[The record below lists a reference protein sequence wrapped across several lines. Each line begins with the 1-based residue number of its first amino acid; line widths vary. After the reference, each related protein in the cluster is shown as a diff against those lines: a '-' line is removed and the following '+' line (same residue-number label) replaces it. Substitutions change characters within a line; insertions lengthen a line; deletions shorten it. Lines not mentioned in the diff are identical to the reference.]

1 LISFLDEPGG
11 VHRQG
16 AVRSAS
22 YSGANFINWT
32 LLLGGLSRPSSGL
45 SIPQSKFSRDWQ
57 KHALLFR
64 VKDEKKSKRK
74 FPAFLDSLW
83 ETPFAREGFPEKL
96 NYFQVKEGNLN
107 VQADCPRAWGQPRL
121 PPYQVSGAAVQEGR
135 TCQGLPSF
143 LSLRISP
150 EDSSFQFT
158 SLMHCRSRHNPPV
171 KWLHQLA
178 LATQPWPPASST
190 QSNFLFDRTQ
200 YNAPDL
206 ILATFNLYVAA
217 HVNKTQNQIWSCRGP
232 FYARLPKAIVM
243 VKRPWWLE
251 HTMSLIAHWQSSRY
265 EAALISKFRR
275 RKCIWNRWRFQI
287 MYIQGDFVDWSCETF

>member
-1 LISFLDEPGG
+1 M
-11 VHRQG
+11 HRQG

-74 FPAFLDSLW
+74 FPAFLYSLW
-83 ETPFAREGFPEKL
+83 ETPFASEGFPEKL
-96 NYFQVKEGNLN
+96 NYFQVKEGNLD
-107 VQADCPRAWGQPRL
+107 VQADCPRARGQPRL

-158 SLMHCRSRHNPPV
+158 SLMHCRLCKIHAQPTSEVAAPTSPGQWPLTNPG
-171 KWLHQLA
+171 QR
-178 LATQPWPPASST
+178 PPASST

-243 VKRPWWLE
+243 VKRSWWLE
-251 HTMSLIAHWQSSRY
+251 HTISLIAHWQSSRY

-287 MYIQGDFVDWSCETF
+287 MYIQGDFVDWSCETC